1 MSQIS
6 WKTLMLGRFFPTG
19 FPTPNL
25 RIWLKRWANRRDNTV
40 AIFDMFQLK
49 KACFLSRINRTRI
62 PSDEKPPMIVPASPR
77 FAPQI
82 PSSIM
87 REFEQKSGCEY
98 KILNHQL
105 VPQIWPCC
113 SLVIFAGYP
122 FWGGRYSFF
131 LVTFKIPIKVLVL
144 IEIPCA
150 GERSSCRGTNCKKIL
165 QLKLTESLRKGDL
178 CAYRMVLNHQHSLFL
193 DCDLVL
199 SLFSVSFVSFIV
211 YWSNRGFWDGS
222 ELHYRSLVQLVVMWL
237 RLALAVY
244 DFSNPSFRM
253 PLSQGLPRIIFS
265 DKQVSTPSWCLCAK
279 GEMMW

>member
-1 MSQIS
+1 MIESPKHMTVMDLRDAFFTPFGAGDFTQDSHFRQIFRSPRGWVFYPSPWWSLRILWFLNNKFLNSQSPIDVKILCPRS
-6 WKTLMLGRFFPTG
+6 AERHWCWGDFPTG

-25 RIWLKRWANRRDNTV
+25 WMWFETVGESLENTV

-49 KACFLSRINRTRI
+49 KARFLSRINRTPI
-62 PSDEKPPMIVPASPR
+62 PSDKKPPMIVPASPR

-98 KILNHQL
+98 KMLNHQL

-122 FWGGRYSFF
+122 FLGGRYSFF

-150 GERSSCRGTNCKKIL
+150 GERSSCRGTNCKK
-165 QLKLTESLRKGDL
+165 
-178 CAYRMVLNHQHSLFL
+178 N
-193 DCDLVL
+193 
-199 SLFSVSFVSFIV
+199 
-211 YWSNRGFWDGS
+211 
-222 ELHYRSLVQLVVMWL
+222 
-237 RLALAVY
+237 LATQV
-244 DFSNPSFRM
+244 DWVPS
-253 PLSQGLPRIIFS
+253 
-265 DKQVSTPSWCLCAK
+265 
-279 GEMMW
+279 